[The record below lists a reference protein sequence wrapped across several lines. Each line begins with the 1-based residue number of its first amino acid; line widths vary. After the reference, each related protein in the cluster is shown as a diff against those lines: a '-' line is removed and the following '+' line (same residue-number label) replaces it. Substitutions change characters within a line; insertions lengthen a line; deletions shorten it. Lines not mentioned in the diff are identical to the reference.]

1 MKIKSIEG
9 VGQMFNKVLPNGNVH
24 IADQIVSLIA
34 SLAIVEIEGVVGTVS
49 DFKDE
54 MIRVVNKKTKQK
66 GISVEKDEQEEITVD
81 MRVALFYGVD
91 IVETCKTIQQE
102 VKQEI
107 EAMTGIKVNSVHV
120 KVEQIK
126 MKNA

>member
-1 MKIKSIEG
+1 
-9 VGQMFNKVLPNGNVH
+9 MFNKVLPYGNVH

-34 SLAIVEIEGVVGTVS
+34 SLAIVEVDGVAGTVT
-49 DFKDE
+49 DLKDE

-66 GISVEKDEQEEITVD
+66 GISVEKSEQDEISID
-81 MRVALFYGVD
+81 MRVALYYGVD
-91 IVETCKTIQQE
+91 ILETCKTIQRV

-107 EAMTGIKVNSVHV
+107 EAMTGIQVNTVHV